1 MTITRDI
8 VIDLLPAYESG
19 DASADTRAAVEA
31 YLANDADFARIV
43 KAARRSAPITSADVS
58 GSATRLERDA
68 LDRTRRALKKR
79 SWTLALAILFT
90 LMPFTFAFRGSDVVF
105 FMWRDE
111 PGSRLFLLSAAWL
124 WWSYFRQSQAFRKAG
139 W

>member
-8 VIDLLPAYESG
+8 VIDLLPAYEAG
-19 DASADTRAAVEA
+19 EASADTRAAVEA

-43 KAARRSAPITSADVS
+43 KAARRSAPLPSADAS
-58 GSATRLERDA
+58 GSTTHLERDA
-68 LDRTRRALKKR
+68 LERTRRALKKR
-79 SWTLALAILFT
+79 TWTLALAVFFT
-90 LMPFTFAFRGSDVVF
+90 LMPFTFAFRGGDVVF